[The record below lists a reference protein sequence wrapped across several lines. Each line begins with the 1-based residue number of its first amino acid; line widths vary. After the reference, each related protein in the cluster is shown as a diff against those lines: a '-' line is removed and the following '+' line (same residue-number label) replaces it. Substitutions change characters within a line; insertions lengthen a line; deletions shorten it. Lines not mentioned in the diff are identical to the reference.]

1 MALEIIQDLVNRSLA
16 TISRRQKEDS
26 NERNSFALKDDEI
39 HESQTDIKYCKYKT
53 HFFAP
58 GHP

>member
-1 MALEIIQDLVNRSLA
+1 MTLEIIQDLVTRSLA
-16 TISRRQKEDS
+16 LISRRQKEDS
-26 NERNSFALKDDEI
+26 NQRNSFVLIDDEI
-39 HESQTDIKYCKYKT
+39 HEGHTDIKYCKYKT